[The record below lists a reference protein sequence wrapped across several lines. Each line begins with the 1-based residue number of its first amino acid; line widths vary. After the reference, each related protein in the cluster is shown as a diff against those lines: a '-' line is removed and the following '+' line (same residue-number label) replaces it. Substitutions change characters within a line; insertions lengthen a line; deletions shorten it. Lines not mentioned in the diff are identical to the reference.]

1 MGLDMYLTAERYL
14 WSTEEAISKEVANLL
29 GLELDGER
37 MRVQSVTAEAM
48 YWRKANAIHR
58 WFVENVQGDEDN
70 CERHYVDREQ
80 LLKLRNICE
89 NLCREKE
96 VVSEVANGTAEDV
109 LPTADGFF
117 FGSTEY
123 DEWYWNDI
131 ENTVKGLDLAL
142 ETFGEG
148 WSFYYQSSW

>member
-14 WSTEEAISKEVANLL
+14 WSTEKPISDQVANLL
-29 GLELDGER
+29 GLQLDGER

-80 LLKLRNICE
+80 LLKLRNLCAKLCE
-89 NLCREKE
+89 QKIEAL
-96 VVSEVANGTAEDV
+96 AEDS
-109 LPTADGFF
+109 LPTEDGFF

-123 DEWYWNDI
+123 DEWYWNDV
-131 ENTVKGLDLAL
+131 ENTVKGIDKAL
-142 ETFGEG
+142 ETFDEG

>member
-70 CERHYVDREQ
+70 CERYYVDREQ
-80 LLKLRNICE
+80 LIKLRN
-89 NLCREKE
+89 LCAKLCKQKVE
-96 VVSEVANGTAEDV
+96 ALAEDE
-109 LPTADGFF
+109 LPTEDGFF

-123 DEWYWNDI
+123 DEWYWNDV